1 MINVGGS
8 PASQRTQ
15 FSSYPRKRA
24 RPSGVSTQG
33 RSARAGMADVLAVA
47 ACQHRDPVAYLI
59 LLPADDGTL
68 HQVPLRR
75 VAARISSPVP

>member
-1 MINVGGS
+1 MLS
-8 PASQRTQ
+8 PTP
-15 FSSYPRKRA
+15 FDGTT
-24 RPSGVSTQG
+24 RPFTIGLKPLDPAAWIETNG
-33 RSARAGMADVLAVA
+33 DLAHMLAVA
-47 ACQHRDPVAYLI
+47 ARQHRDPVAYLI